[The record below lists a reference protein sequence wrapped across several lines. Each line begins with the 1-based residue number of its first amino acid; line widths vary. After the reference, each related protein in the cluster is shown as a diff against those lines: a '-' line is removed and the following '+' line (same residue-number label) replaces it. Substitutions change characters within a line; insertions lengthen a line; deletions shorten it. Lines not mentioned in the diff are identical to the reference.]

1 MLDKFLS
8 YINEEKLFLPTDKI
22 LLAVSGGMD
31 SMAMV
36 QLFRNANIHI
46 GIAHV
51 NHQLRGDESLQDEIF
66 IKDYCETHHLPYFR
80 MSIDPKTFDGQN
92 MHEKAR
98 KFRYDFFEKVLLQY
112 DYRYVATAHHQDD
125 VIETFLMNMSR
136 GAGLN
141 GLSSIPSKRQHIIRP
156 ILFATK
162 EDITNFV
169 SIENIP
175 YREDS
180 SNASDKYLRNSIRH
194 HIVPALYELE
204 PRARQ
209 GIPQTI
215 ANIKTSFEL
224 LTELTNMVKENMVKK
239 QKDEIVI
246 DLMELKK
253 LQNATPFLFQ
263 IIQEYGYN
271 YDQCVDI
278 LSDHD
283 QNSRFFLTKTH
294 ETLLDRNKLHIR
306 PTQVRTDDHAI
317 FQLDLNTEVKIA
329 NKKIILETVESHSHP
344 FDDNNNVQY
353 LSIDHLSLPF
363 TVRKWQA
370 GDTFAPLGLKGKKQ
384 KVKDFLTNNK
394 LSIYEKSNVVVIISG
409 DKIISIPGHRI
420 SEDVK
425 VTEHSKLIVRVSMG
439 EVE

>member
-8 YINEEKLFLPTDKI
+8 YINQEKLFLQTDKI

-36 QLFRNANIHI
+36 QLFRDANIQI

-51 NHQLRGDESLQDEIF
+51 NHNLRGEESQQDEDF
-66 IKDYCETHHLPYFR
+66 IKNYCETYCLPFFAAT
-80 MSIDPKTFDGQN
+80 IDPKTFDRQN

-98 KFRYDFFEKVLLQY
+98 QFRYDFFEKVVTLNDYQY
-112 DYRYVATAHHQDD
+112 IATAHHQDD
-125 VIETFLMNMSR
+125 VVETFLMNMSR

-141 GLSSIPSKRQHIIRP
+141 GLSSIPSKRQNIIRP
-156 ILFATK
+156 LLFATR
-162 EDITNFV
+162 EDISRYIN
-169 SIENIP
+169 IENIP

-194 HIVPALYELE
+194 RILPALYDID

-215 ANIKTSFEL
+215 TNIKSSYDL
-224 LTELTNMVKENMVKK
+224 LNELTNILKNKIVKK
-239 QKDEIVI
+239 EKNEIVI
-246 DLMELKK
+246 DLKEIKI
-253 LQNATPFLFQ
+253 LQNATPFLYQ

-278 LSDHD
+278 LLVHN
-283 QNSRFFLTKTH
+283 QNSLFFLTKSH
-294 ETLLDRNKLHIR
+294 EAILDRDSLYIR
-306 PTQVRTDDHAI
+306 PIQVKTEDESI
-317 FQLDLNTEVKIA
+317 LPLNLHTEVTIT
-329 NKKIILETVESHSHP
+329 NKKIKLEPVESHSIT
-344 FDDNNNVQY
+344 FDNNNNIQY
-353 LSIDHLSLPF
+353 ICIDHVSLPF
-363 TVRKWQA
+363 TIRKWQA

-384 KVKDFLTNNK
+384 KVQDFLINNK
-394 LSIYEKSNVVVIISG
+394 LSLHEKSHVVVLISG
-409 DKIISIPGHRI
+409 NKIIAIPGYRI

-425 VTEHSKLIVRVSMG
+425 ITEHCKLIVRLSM
-439 EVE
+439 EELE

>member
-8 YINEEKLFLPTDKI
+8 YINQEKLFLPIDKI

-31 SMAMV
+31 SMVMV
-36 QLFRNANIHI
+36 RLFRDANVQI

-51 NHQLRGDESLQDEIF
+51 NHNLRGEESQQDEDF
-66 IKDYCETHHLPYFR
+66 IKNYCETYHLPFFVA
-80 MSIDPKTFDGQN
+80 SIDPKTFDRQN

-98 KFRYDFFEKVLLQY
+98 QFRYDFFEKVMTVN
-112 DYRYVATAHHQDD
+112 DYQYVATAHHQDD
-125 VIETFLMNMSR
+125 VVETFLMNMSR

-169 SIENIP
+169 TIEKIQF
-175 YREDS
+175 REDS
-180 SNASDKYLRNSIRH
+180 SNASDKYLRNSLRH

-224 LTELTNMVKENMVKK
+224 LTELTNIVKENMVKK

-246 DLMELKK
+246 DLMELNK
-253 LQNATPFLFQ
+253 LQNATSFLFQ

-306 PTQVRTDDHAI
+306 PIQVKTDDHAI
-317 FQLDLNTEVKIA
+317 FQLDLNTEVTIA
-329 NKKIILETVESHSHP
+329 NKKIKLETVESHTIT
-344 FDDNNNVQY
+344 FDNNNNIQY
-353 LSIDHLSLPF
+353 IGIDHLSLPF
-363 TVRKWQA
+363 NVRKWQA

-384 KVKDFLTNNK
+384 KLQDFLINNK
-394 LSIYEKSNVVVIISG
+394 LSLHEKSNVVVIVSG
-409 DKIISIPGHRI
+409 DKIISIPGYRI

-425 VTEHSKLIVRVSMG
+425 VTEHSKLIARVSMG